1 MILTGSGQEPEF
13 VAFVGIDWA
22 DQKHAWALQSAGNSR
37 IEQGCIDH
45 SPEAVEAWAA
55 GLICRFGDGR
65 IAIAL
70 EQSRGA
76 LLFMLTKYAQFVL
89 FPVHPTTS
97 MNYRKGPAVSSRR
110 PAEVRRG

>member
-55 GLICRFGDGR
+55 GLICRFG
-65 IAIAL
+65 
-70 EQSRGA
+70 
-76 LLFMLTKYAQFVL
+76 KYIFK
-89 FPVHPTTS
+89 
-97 MNYRKGPAVSSRR
+97 RAVSRLDQPCLIR
-110 PAEVRRG
+110 DELPPVFD